1 MQKRHRKLATSS
13 LVIVVLAATAWF
25 IYGTTVDTTVA
36 DNSTE
41 DTENNGT
48 TIAHSAPTLGR
59 STKGTPSLSNESEG
73 GSTGAATDWW
83 QPGQKHRYDE
93 HPDAFIRQPLDY
105 SPDTPR
111 LLGAEIGVSLF
122 DLERIADMIHRGTES
137 NSAISRVLGRPL
149 QTTEQQ
155 KARQLLQQFFDEAMP
170 VVDAI
175 LGSEMTPQEGEA
187 FFKPRRQQL
196 NHELRA
202 ALAITEPEFFA
213 IWPHLAPNN

>member
-1 MQKRHRKLATSS
+1 MAYSVPKS
-13 LVIVVLAATAWF
+13 
-25 IYGTTVDTTVA
+25 
-36 DNSTE
+36 N
-41 DTENNGT
+41 
-48 TIAHSAPTLGR
+48 R
-59 STKGTPSLSNESEG
+59 STTDAPSLSNESEG
-73 GSTGAATDWW
+73 DSIAAATATHWW

-111 LLGAEIGVSLF
+111 LLGAEIGVNLF
-122 DLERIADMIHRGTES
+122 DLERISDMIHRGTES
-137 NSAISRVLGRPL
+137 NSAISRVIGRSL

-175 LGSEMTPQEGEA
+175 LASEMTQQEGEA

-196 NHELRA
+196 NRELRA
-202 ALAITEPEFFA
+202 ALAITEPEFLA
-213 IWPHLAPNN
+213 IWPHLAR